1 MYHPISREGMIE
13 VDRIMV
19 EELGIPVELMMEH
32 ASLNLAKV
40 CVENAEKYK
49 LINYMVVAGSGN
61 NGGGGIVCAR
71 KLHGWGKRVKL
82 WLPKG
87 EPTRDVPI
95 GQLTRAKACG
105 VEVVVEMPALENTL
119 VIDAFIGYNLHGEL
133 GADARM
139 VIDAMKVG
147 KVVSLDVP
155 SGVDSNNGRNEG
167 GLQPVAIV
175 TLAWPKEGL
184 FKLDD
189 RSLGELHLVDIG
201 VPGWVYQRND
211 VLEEK
216 KQPTVNGLELVGNV
230 FAGVSVRK
238 IKLDHASKQWK
249 F

>member
-1 MYHPISREGMIE
+1 MYHPVSREGMIE

-32 ASLNLAKV
+32 AGLNLAKV
-40 CVENAEKYK
+40 CVENAEKFN
-49 LINYMVVAGSGN
+49 LINYVVVAGSGN

-71 KLHGWGKRVKL
+71 KLIGWSKKVII

-87 EPTRDVPI
+87 KPTREVSKR
-95 GQLTRAKACG
+95 QLARAVNSG
-105 VEVVVEMPALENTL
+105 VEIVYEKPAMGKSM
-119 VIDAFIGYNLHGEL
+119 VIDAFIGYNFRGDLSD
-133 GADARM
+133 DARM
-139 VIDAMKVG
+139 VIAAMKIA
-147 KVVSLDVP
+147 KVVSLDIP
-155 SGVDSNNGRNEG
+155 SGVDSNTGRNEG
-167 GLQPVAIV
+167 GLSPLATVS
-175 TLAWPKEGL
+175 LAWPKEGL
-184 FKLDD
+184 FKLDEG
-189 RSLGELHLVDIG
+189 SLGELHLVDIG

-211 VLEEK
+211 VLEQK